1 MDLDAVI
8 LALLLCMSGAQ
19 TSPAPAPTPAD
30 VPTPTPI
37 VAPWTQPMPT
47 PTANAQ
53 AERAAQQAQGQK
65 QAEAQQTSKQAGTA
79 YTQSD
84 VNELAR
90 IVYWEARGE
99 SEEGQLAVA
108 NVVLNRVRHKAWPN
122 TICGVIYQKHQFTPT
137 ENSKYKSVKV
147 PASYYEIARRALAGE
162 KAVDDET
169 TFFARGK
176 QTRYAKDFVRIGS
189 HWFGR
194 RK

>member
-8 LALLLCMSGAQ
+8 LALLLCISGAQ
-19 TSPAPAPTPAD
+19 SSPAPVPTPAEM
-30 VPTPTPI
+30 PTPTPI
-37 VAPWTQPMPT
+37 VAPWTQPVPT
-47 PTANAQ
+47 PAATAQ
-53 AERAAQQAQGQK
+53 AQPAARSAQQAP
-65 QAEAQQTSKQAGTA
+65 AAAQPAKQAGLA

-84 VNELAR
+84 LDELAR

-108 NVVLNRVRHKAWPN
+108 NVVLNRVRHSAWPDS
-122 TICGVIYQKHQFTPT
+122 IRGVIYQKHQFTPT
-137 ENSKYKSVKV
+137 ESSRYKRVKV

-162 KAVDDET
+162 QAVDDDY

-176 QTRYAKDFVRIGS
+176 QTRYAKDFVRIGH